1 LERCV
6 KKNIEILFILC
17 SLILIVGKIIAIN
30 INDISC
36 ENISKLLEIKCE
48 SNFHFSEQWERGGI
62 LSRSLKKL
70 CKEID
75 K

>member
-1 LERCV
+1 M
-6 KKNIEILFILC
+6 KKNIVIVFILSALILF
-17 SLILIVGKIIAIN
+17 VGKFIAIC
-30 INDISC
+30 IYDISF
-36 ENISKLLEIKCE
+36 ESISNPLEIKCE
-48 SNFHFSEQWERGGI
+48 SDFQSGAHRGTEGV

>member
-1 LERCV
+1 M
-6 KKNIEILFILC
+6 KKNIVIVFILC
-17 SLILIVGKIIAIN
+17 ALILFVGKFIAIY
-30 INDISC
+30 IYDISC
-36 ENISKLLEIKCE
+36 ENISNLLEIKCE